1 MATEYK
7 VVPLT
12 TGLFT
17 GRLSAQ
23 KLERALNLHS
33 GDGWRFAKSI
43 HERKRWLILF
53 GREAHF
59 LVFERETD
67 GRAKSQFST
76 LETLA
81 KDDGGSLFFF
91 ALLVVIAAFV
101 AFFVFHYSR

>member
-1 MATEYK
+1 MPTEYK

-67 GRAKSQFST
+67 GRAQTQSST

-81 KDDGGSLFFF
+81 KDDGGSLIFFVIL
-91 ALLVVIAAFV
+91 AVIAAFV
-101 AFFVFHYSR
+101 VFFVTQYVR

>member
-67 GRAKSQFST
+67 GRTETQPST

-81 KDDGGSLFFF
+81 KDDGGSLLFFVIL
-91 ALLVVIAAFV
+91 AVIAAVVVFFV
-101 AFFVFHYSR
+101 AQYVR

>member
-1 MATEYK
+1 MPTEYK

-17 GRLSAQ
+17 GRLSAR

-33 GDGWRFAKSI
+33 GDGWRFSKSI
-43 HERKRWLILF
+43 HERQRWLFVL

-67 GRAKSQFST
+67 GTTQSQPST

-91 ALLVVIAAFV
+91 VLLVVIAAVVVFFV
-101 AFFVFHYSR
+101 AQYVR

>member
-7 VVPLT
+7 VVPLK

-67 GRAKSQFST
+67 GRTQAQFST

-91 ALLVVIAAFV
+91 VILAVIAAVVVFFV
-101 AFFVFHYSR
+101 AQYVR

>member
-33 GDGWRFAKSI
+33 GDGWKFAKSI
-43 HERKRWLILF
+43 HERKRWLFVL

-67 GRAKSQFST
+67 GRAQTQSST

-81 KDDGGSLFFF
+81 KDDGGSLIFFVIL
-91 ALLVVIAAFV
+91 AVIAAFV
-101 AFFVFHYSR
+101 VFFVTQYVR

>member
-1 MATEYK
+1 MVAI
-7 VVPLT
+7 LT
-12 TGLFT
+12 GFFT

-23 KLERALNLHS
+23 KLEQALNLHS

-67 GRAKSQFST
+67 RGPSSQST
-76 LETLA
+76 TLSDLP
-81 KDDGGSLFFF
+81 KDENGSLFFF
-91 ALLVVIAAFV
+91 VILIIIAGILAYFV
-101 AFFVFHYSR
+101 SQYAR